1 MPCWIYLRHDGDD
14 AIICNEAADV
24 VLQRVEDASVDA
36 FVHIVLVP
44 IAHGDEPRTGY
55 IRASEVVA
63 VLPVHPK
70 QYEAELDEPPDWYD
84 R

>member
-1 MPCWIYLRHDGDD
+1 
-14 AIICNEAADV
+14 
-24 VLQRVEDASVDA
+24 VL
-36 FVHIVLVP
+36 IP

-55 IRASEVVA
+55 IRASEIVA

-70 QYEAELDEPPDWYD
+70 QYEAQLDDPPDWYD